1 MKKKSREWKFICRT
15 YLLFAMESYYDFKQ
29 RYDKNQLVQRP
40 MFSKSI
46 PNCWEFGI
54 QIGCKSRYF
63 FWKIIREDV
72 KSEINASSE
81 DYYMAVNF
89 FGTRKDNINLFQASE
104 FMREAREKST
114 TDEHENSNGKLFERK
129 KANKHER
136 VAVEMKHSGLQ
147 ELVSKKFARRKK
159 QKFFGNIEAARKRSL
174 ERYF

>member
-1 MKKKSREWKFICRT
+1 
-15 YLLFAMESYYDFKQ
+15 
-29 RYDKNQLVQRP
+29 
-40 MFSKSI
+40 
-46 PNCWEFGI
+46 
-54 QIGCKSRYF
+54 
-63 FWKIIREDV
+63 
-72 KSEINASSE
+72 
-81 DYYMAVNF
+81 MAVNF

-159 QKFFGNIEAARKRSL
+159 QNFFSQLRGGPKKELGAIFLMRDSKRVASRPIDDFLVRARDIHPKVQEFHRRRCSQRAESFNCRFVFARHL
-174 ERYF
+174 RKSKAQYELS